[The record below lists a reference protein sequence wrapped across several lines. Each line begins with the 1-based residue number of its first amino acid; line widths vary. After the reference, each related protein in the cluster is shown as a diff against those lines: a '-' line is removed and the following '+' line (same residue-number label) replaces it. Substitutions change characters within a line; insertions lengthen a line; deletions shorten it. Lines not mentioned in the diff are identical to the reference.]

1 MDTQNTNKNT
11 QRVATKSTKDN
22 EAAKRAAMMGGAA
35 ILGGGAVA
43 AANEIFDEPD
53 SNDGNLT
60 PEDIAS
66 QVAGGGVAASNT
78 QGNSGHTGN
87 SNNGNNGTQH
97 TEHHEDEGSTGGGHG
112 SSTGGDGGN
121 TGGSTGGDGGNTGGD
136 GGNTGGD
143 GGNTGGSTGGDGG
156 DTGGDGGDTPEKP
169 EEPIDID
176 QIIVDGQILPPEDP
190 DLVAMEI
197 LDVEQVDDY
206 DIDPNAVLSF
216 DEIGTVYMVDGSEA
230 TQASF
235 HLEDG
240 TEGFLV
246 DTTGD
251 GTFDT
256 LTDGGEFAASTEGT
270 AFEMTVDDALLDM
283 SPSPDYMAYDADN
296 DHTDSLGES
305 YANDI
310 IS

>member
-43 AANEIFDEPD
+43 AANEIFDGSDHDDE
-53 SNDGNLT
+53 NLT
-60 PEDIAS
+60 PEEIAS
-66 QVAGGGVAASNT
+66 QVAGGGVAASAT

-87 SNNGNNGTQH
+87 GNNGNGNNGNSTSGQH
-97 TEHHEDEGSTGGGHG
+97 AEQHENQDNIQGTSGSTGT
-112 SSTGGDGGN
+112 STQNTNNSDNNTGNGGN
-121 TGGSTGGDGGNTGGD
+121 SGNSGNGGN
-136 GGNTGGD
+136 GGNEIPD
-143 GGNTGGSTGGDGG
+143 EPH
-156 DTGGDGGDTPEKP
+156 TPEKPEEP

-176 QIIVDGQILPPEDP
+176 QIIVDGKVLPPEDP

-197 LDVEQVDDY
+197 LDVEQVDDF
-206 DIDPNAVLSF
+206 DIDPDAVLTF

-235 HLEDG
+235 HLENG
-240 TEGFLV
+240 AEGLLV

-251 GTFDT
+251 GTFET
-256 LTDGGEFAASTEGT
+256 ITDGEFADSTEGT
-270 AFEMTVDDALLDM
+270 PFEMTVDDALLDM
-283 SPSPDYMAYDADN
+283 NPSPDYLAYDADN
-296 DHTDSLGES
+296 DHTDSLGEAYS
-305 YANDI
+305 GDI